1 MSHHSISRGE
11 RVRTT
16 IDIPQHLWERVKA
29 VIKNGEMK
37 SQNSFIIQALE
48 VYLEHLEE
56 ARIDEQFARMK
67 NDEKYKA
74 VNLQIVQEFA
84 RSDWEAFQSNE
95 KKS

>member
-1 MSHHSISRGE
+1 MSNHSISSGG

-16 IDIPQHLWERVKA
+16 IDIPQHLWERVKTA
-29 VIKNGEMK
+29 IKNREVK
-37 SQNSFIIQALE
+37 SQNAFIVRALE
-48 VYLEHLEE
+48 VYLEQLEE
-56 ARIDEQFARMK
+56 AWIDAEFARMK

-74 VNLQIVQEFA
+74 VNLQIAEEFA

>member
-29 VIKNGEMK
+29 AIKNREMK
-37 SQNSFIIQALE
+37 SQNAFIIQALE
-48 VYLEHLEE
+48 VYLEQLEE
-56 ARIDEQFARMK
+56 AWIDEEFARMK
-67 NDEKYKA
+67 NDKKHKA
-74 VNLQIVQEFA
+74 VNLQMVEEFA
-84 RSDWEAFQSNE
+84 HSDWEAFQSNE